1 MSTCESGN
9 DYNDAHMGAR
19 ISSVFVILITSSA
32 GAFLP
37 ILSSKYSFVRMPSWL
52 FFGAKYFGTGVIVA
66 TSFIHLLEPAADALG
81 EECLGGTFEEYPW
94 AYGIALMS
102 LFALFFFELLAF
114 NYVQDK
120 VTGGHGHSHFEISSK
135 ENELKDEEE
144 DVEQETEPVKKG
156 PEYPNHFSHANSH
169 QDPETKNT
177 PTDLHKET
185 YYGQLVSTLVLEFGI
200 IFHSVFVGLTLAI
213 SGEEFQTL
221 YVVIVFHQ
229 MFEGLGLGTRI
240 ASTEWPMNK
249 RWLPFVLA
257 LAYGLTT
264 PIAIAIGLGVRN
276 TYSPGSRTAL
286 ITNGVFDAISAGI
299 LIYTGLVELMAHEF
313 LFSDQFKGPGGA
325 KRMMI
330 AYVVVCFGAGLM
342 ALLGR
347 WA

>member
-1 MSTCESGN
+1 MSTCEAGN
-9 DYNDAHMGAR
+9 DFNNAHMGAR

-37 ILSSKYSFVRMPSWL
+37 ILSSKYSFIRMPSWL

-66 TSFIHLLEPAADALG
+66 TAFIHLLEPAADNLG
-81 EECLGGTFEEYPW
+81 EECLGGTFEDYPW
-94 AYGIALMS
+94 AFGIALMS
-102 LFALFFFELLAF
+102 LFTLFFFELLAF
-114 NYVQDK
+114 NFIKDK
-120 VTGGHGHSHFEISSK
+120 VGAHSHNHFEISSK
-135 ENELKDEEE
+135 ENELKDEDEE
-144 DVEQETEPVKKG
+144 AEHETEQTKKV
-156 PEYPNHFSHANSH
+156 PDYPDHFRHANSH
-169 QDPETKNT
+169 QDPESKNT
-177 PTDLHKET
+177 PVDLDKET

-240 ASTEWPMNK
+240 ASTEWPMDK

-257 LAYGLTT
+257 LCYGLTT
-264 PIAIAIGLGVRN
+264 PISIAIGLGVRN
-276 TYSPGSRTAL
+276 SYAPGSRTAL

-313 LFSDQFKGPGGA
+313 LFSDQFKGPDGS

-330 AYVVVCFGAGLM
+330 AFVVVCFGAGVM